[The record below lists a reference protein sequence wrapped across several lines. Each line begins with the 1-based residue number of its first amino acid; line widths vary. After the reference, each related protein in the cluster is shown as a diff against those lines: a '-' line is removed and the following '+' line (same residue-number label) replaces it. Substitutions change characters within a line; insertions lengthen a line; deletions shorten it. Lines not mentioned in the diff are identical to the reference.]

1 MNTYLESVLD
11 GDGAGGNVEKVAV
24 RDVRRHL
31 LVALFV
37 QDGRVDQRAVRV
49 DDRRAEHHTCAT
61 TNRPIPYSSRML
73 TKPYLL
79 HPHQIRSYATNV

>member
-1 MNTYLESVLD
+1 MHWRPFAAAQWPSAGTHLESVLD
-11 GDGAGGNVEKVAV
+11 GDGAGRDVEEVAI
-24 RDVRRHL
+24 RNVRRHL

-61 TNRPIPYSSRML
+61 TARPIPY
-73 TKPYLL
+73 
-79 HPHQIRSYATNV
+79 